1 VESAQLYRAFF
12 EEASDAL
19 LAVQL
24 PEFRV
29 LHANRAF
36 TALSGL
42 SREELEGEALS
53 VIHHSPPQ
61 GYERERQLDTLMLA
75 DEGFYN
81 DIALVTRLGE
91 LRFVSVRVRHLEI
104 DGRKMALAVLSD
116 DTERQLMLRDLMAK
130 HQSMEAAYLEL
141 ERVHSQLKATQ
152 EKMAQAS
159 KLVALGELAA
169 GMSHELNQPLTG
181 IRGFAQEMVD
191 MLQGKDAKPSR
202 KQLVGLGNDIVTNAD
217 KMAALLSHL
226 RSFARQEQAQFK
238 AAEKAPASVDLQSV
252 TGQVM
257 KLLDRALDKAGIRV
271 ELKSLADCP
280 PVLAQTH
287 PIEQILINLITNSRD
302 AVLARHKGKPGSGRI
317 SIEAREDGEHVVL
330 RVSDNGGGVPESV
343 RSRIFNPFFSTKET
357 GQGLGLGL
365 SISYGIAHNF
375 GGELTLES
383 TGPQGSVFALRLPK
397 APLAAKPRRAA

>member
-1 VESAQLYRAFF
+1 MDSAHLYRAFF

-24 PEFRV
+24 PELRV
-29 LHANRAF
+29 VHANRAF
-36 TALSGL
+36 TSLSGL
-42 SREELEGEALS
+42 NREELEGEAIS
-53 VIHHSPPQ
+53 VIHHSLPT
-61 GYERERQLDTLMLA
+61 GYERERQLDPQILA
-75 DEGFYN
+75 DEGYYN

-91 LRFVSVRVRHLEI
+91 LRFVSVRVRHLEL

-141 ERVHSQLKATQ
+141 ERVHIELKATQ
-152 EKMAQAS
+152 DKMAQSS

-181 IRGFAQEMVD
+181 IRGYAQELVGI
-191 MLQGKDAKPSR
+191 LQAPEKPSR
-202 KQLVGLGNDIVTNAD
+202 KQLVGLGNEIIVNAD
-217 KMAALLSHL
+217 KMASLLSHL
-226 RSFARQEQAQFK
+226 RSFARQEKAHFK
-238 AAEKAPASVDLQSV
+238 SAELKPAAVDLSEAAS
-252 TGQVM
+252 QVL
-257 KLLDRALDKAGIRV
+257 KLLDRALDKAGVRV
-271 ELKSLADCP
+271 ELKGFDSCA

-302 AVLARHKGKPGSGRI
+302 SIHERHQGKANSGRI
-317 SIEAREDGEHVVL
+317 TLEARNEGERVAL
-330 RVSDNGGGVPESV
+330 RVRDNGGGVPENV
-343 RSRIFNPFFSTKET
+343 RSRIFNPFYSTKEI

-375 GGELTLES
+375 GGELALEDS
-383 TGPQGSVFALRLPK
+383 GPEGSVFVLHLPK
-397 APLAAKPRRAA
+397 APEKARKAA